1 MKTRIAKFIADAGI
15 SSRREAER
23 LISSGAVSVNGTVID
38 TPVFFVD
45 DGDRVVVNGATVT
58 ARGETELYVFNKT
71 MNTMT
76 TVDDPLGRKTIYDVL
91 PPEYRHLKYVGRLDY
106 RTTGLLLMTNDGELA
121 RKLTL
126 PSSKIPRVYVA
137 KVNGRDFSKLN
148 LARAGMTVHGITY
161 QPMKIDI
168 LQDKKLRIQ
177 IYEGKKNEVRRVLRA
192 CGLPVD
198 RLHRIMYGP
207 IRLHRVRPGHI
218 EPVDQNLIDALVKS
232 L

>member
-15 SSRREAER
+15 SSRRDAER
-23 LISSGAVSVNGTVID
+23 LIQSGAVTVNGAVVD

-45 DGDRVVVNGATVT
+45 DGDRVVVNGTPVT
-58 ARGETELYVFNKT
+58 ARGETELYIFNKT

-76 TVDDPLGRKTIYDVL
+76 TADDPLGRKTIYDVL

-148 LARAGMTVHGITY
+148 NARAGMTVKGITY
-161 QPMKIDI
+161 QPMKIDV
-168 LQDKKLRIQ
+168 LQDKKLRVQ
-177 IYEGKKNEVRRVLRA
+177 IYEGKKNEVRIVLRA

-198 RLHRIMYGP
+198 RLHRISYGP
-207 IRLHRVRPGHI
+207 IRLHRLRPGAI
-218 EPVDQNLIDALVKS
+218 EPVDQKVIDALLKT

>member
-45 DGDRVVVNGATVT
+45 DGDRVVVNGVNVT

-76 TVDDPLGRKTIYDVL
+76 TVDDPFGRKTIYDVL

-168 LQDKKLRIQ
+168 LQDKKLRVQ

>member
-23 LISSGAVSVNGTVID
+23 LIQSGAVSVNGVTID

-45 DGDRVVVNGATVT
+45 DGDRIVVNGATID
-58 ARGETELYVFNKT
+58 ARGETELYIFNKT

-76 TVDDPLGRKTIYDVL
+76 TADDPLGRKTIYDVL

-148 LARAGMTVHGITY
+148 NARAGMTVKGITY
-161 QPMKIDI
+161 QPMKIDV
-168 LQDKKLRIQ
+168 LQDKKLRVQ
-177 IYEGKKNEVRRVLRA
+177 IYEGKKNEVRIVLRA

-198 RLHRIMYGP
+198 RLHRIAYGP
-207 IRLHRVRPGHI
+207 IRLHRMRPGTI
-218 EPVDQNLIDALVKS
+218 ERVDQKVIDALLKT

>member
-15 SSRREAER
+15 SSRRDAER
-23 LISSGAVSVNGTVID
+23 LIQSGAVSVNGSVID

-45 DGDRVVVNGATVT
+45 DGDRVVVNGVPVEV
-58 ARGETELYVFNKT
+58 RSETELYVFNKT

-76 TVDDPLGRKTIYDVL
+76 TADDPLGRKTIYDVL

-148 LARAGMTVHGITY
+148 NARAGMTVKGITY
-161 QPMKIDI
+161 QPMKIDV
-168 LQDKKLRIQ
+168 LQDKKLRVQ
-177 IYEGKKNEVRRVLRA
+177 IYEGKKNEVRIVLRA

-198 RLHRIMYGP
+198 RLHRISYGP
-207 IRLHRVRPGHI
+207 IRLHKVRPGAI
-218 EPVDQNLIDALVKS
+218 EPVDQKVIDALLKT